1 MKQGLKDYGAMAA
14 GLFIVLCFCLLS
26 PDKFC
31 TLDNFINISRQISL
45 LVIISMG
52 ATLVMIVDEF
62 DLSIGAIASLG
73 GVLAALLAVR
83 GQPLAVCFLLPL
95 AAGFLIGLLNGLI
108 VTHFGVLS
116 FISTLAM
123 NTIFTGVIYRLTG
136 GGAIFQ
142 GIPQSFGLLG
152 NGSVGRLPY
161 LTIVMLA
168 LTVLLWLAMTRLVS
182 GRRLYAI
189 GGNRQAAKL
198 SGIPIKRCT
207 CLAFGFCALLAAG
220 CGVLLASRLGSAQPT
235 AGEGYFLQAYA
246 AVFLGRTV
254 FKGGVPNIWGTFIGA
269 AILGV
274 ISNGL
279 TIMKSPSYAQDMIT
293 GVIIILA
300 VIVQKA
306 GEKGAA

>member
-1 MKQGLKDYGAMAA
+1 MKQGLKDYGTMAA

-62 DLSIGAIASLG
+62 DLSLGLLPAWAASWRRFWQSGGSRWPCAFAAVGGRFSDRAAQWADRDALWGAVFHFHAGDEYHLHRRDLSSDWRWSNFSGDPAKLRAAGQWQCGASPLFDHSDAG
-73 GVLAALLAVR
+73 ADGAAVAGDDAADRRPQAVR
-83 GQPLAVCFLLPL
+83 HRRQPSGRQIVWHPHQALYVSGFWLLRF
-95 AAGFLIGLLNGLI
+95 A
-108 VTHFGVLS
+108 
-116 FISTLAM
+116 
-123 NTIFTGVIYRLTG
+123 
-136 GGAIFQ
+136 
-142 GIPQSFGLLG
+142 
-152 NGSVGRLPY
+152 
-161 LTIVMLA
+161 
-168 LTVLLWLAMTRLVS
+168 
-182 GRRLYAI
+182 GRRLRRTFGLKA
-189 GGNRQAAKL
+189 RF
-198 SGIPIKRCT
+198 CT
-207 CLAFGFCALLAAG
+207 AHGRRRLFFAG
-220 CGVLLASRLGSAQPT
+220 LR
-235 AGEGYFLQAYA
+235 

-300 VIVQKA
+300 VSVQKA